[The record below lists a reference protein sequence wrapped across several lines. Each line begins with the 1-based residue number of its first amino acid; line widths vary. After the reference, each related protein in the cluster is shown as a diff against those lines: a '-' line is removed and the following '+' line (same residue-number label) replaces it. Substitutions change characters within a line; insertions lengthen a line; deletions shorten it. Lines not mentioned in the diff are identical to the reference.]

1 MVSPALS
8 RPKLVPFPCC
18 VSIILGRASSCLFG
32 RSSFSPAPNSA
43 TASFVAYLALDIN
56 SLTGSIPTEIGN
68 LQLLGIWLDNN
79 GITGALPSEMGS
91 MPLGKFEPHFVFALS
106 LASWVWCCCAFS
118 YCVGAR
124 LLFFCWSEF
133 ILMAN
138 NSLTGSIPAELQAL
152 TSLNICDLCKWCVC
166 VNEQYHNLTTYLS

>member
-1 MVSPALS
+1 
-8 RPKLVPFPCC
+8 
-18 VSIILGRASSCLFG
+18 VSIILGRASSCFFG

-106 LASWVWCCCAFS
+106 LAS
-118 YCVGAR
+118 
-124 LLFFCWSEF
+124 
-133 ILMAN
+133 
-138 NSLTGSIPAELQAL
+138 
-152 TSLNICDLCKWCVC
+152 
-166 VNEQYHNLTTYLS
+166 